1 MNKFKG
7 KLSKEDLKRFAKE
20 INKKIVASDFKRGR
34 VENPEKVDEER
45 IREVKKYV
53 KSFFDKAVKKKKER
67 EEKLRAKERSNAVNG
82 TSSTTELP
90 DLNGTPSEVQVSPVG
105 DVEMPDDDDDDNDGS
120 SPFVTQASP
129 SMSVE
134 PTDAADLKRKRDTD
148 GLDSP
153 ADSET
158 KRLKEGDTPG
168 SEEGCPPPPPPP
180 PPTGTLPEELEV
192 QGELVVQPKEE
203 TQEEKELRE
212 QEEALMRENEEAMAM
227 ALDGS
232 LKVEEQEVKLHKAN
246 IVSEVDNSS
255 HINGFNNSMEG
266 IEEADLNQERKGVLS
281 H

>member
-34 VENPEKVDEER
+34 VANPEKVDEER

-53 KSFFDKAVKKKKER
+53 KSFFDKAVQKKKER
-67 EEKLRAKERSNAVNG
+67 EKRLQEKQKSTTAKGGLSATELSQPNG
-82 TSSTTELP
+82 TA
-90 DLNGTPSEVQVSPVG
+90 SEAQLLSPIC
-105 DVEMPDDDDDDNDGS
+105 DVEIPDDDDNDVS
-120 SPFVTQASP
+120 SPLAQPSP
-129 SMSVE
+129 SVSAEPVDSV
-134 PTDAADLKRKRDTD
+134 DLKRKRENDD
-148 GLDSP
+148 SGSP

-180 PPTGTLPEELEV
+180 PPSGTLPEELEI
-192 QGELVVQPKEE
+192 QSELVVQPQEE

-232 LKVEEQEVKLHKAN
+232 LKVEEQEVKLHKAA
-246 IVSEVDNSS
+246 I
-255 HINGFNNSMEG
+255 INDVENVNHATGTFSSMEG
-266 IEEADLNQERKGVLS
+266 IEEADLKQERKGVLS